1 MTYLWISFLIEDRQ
15 NACQLSYILDKE
27 YKKGQRGI
35 NSFSFELFYP
45 YLFFK
50 NHFSGQHG
58 SWIGI
63 YLCHKCLSLVGAK
76 RSTQGKAQLC
86 RKVTD
91 KQTFFHTMWYRSTP
105 C

>member
-35 NSFSFELFYP
+35 NSFSFELFDP
-45 YLFFK
+45 YLFFR
-50 NHFSGQHG
+50 NHFRGQHG

-63 YLCHKCLSLVGAK
+63 YLCHKCLSQLDY
-76 RSTQGKAQLC
+76 RLIISTS
-86 RKVTD
+86 KVYFGT
-91 KQTFFHTMWYRSTP
+91 T
-105 C
+105 